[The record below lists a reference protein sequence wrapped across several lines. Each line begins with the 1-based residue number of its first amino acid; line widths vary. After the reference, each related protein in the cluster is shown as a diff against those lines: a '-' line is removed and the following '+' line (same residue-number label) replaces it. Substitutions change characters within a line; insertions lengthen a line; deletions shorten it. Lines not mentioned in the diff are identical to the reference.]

1 MTEKNAV
8 YRFLLKNLHK
18 PQITALGSA
27 LMAGTIALMVEYLT
41 NDFQKPVAGLWGAGI
56 GFVVAS
62 VISRFIREYY
72 NIIIEQKQEII
83 KQQEV
88 IREQENH
95 LREIQTAQKEKLIAD
110 YLRNLQQKN
119 EIIEELRNQLSNQ
132 QEEEIERLSSLI
144 SARLLSDSDWEEFK
158 QNFDEVHKGF
168 LLRLR
173 AFELSPAE
181 TRLAALMRLKLGTKE
196 IAAILAVSPQSV
208 NMARYR
214 LKQKLDLKDQ
224 DLQDFIETI

>member
-1 MTEKNAV
+1 MTIKNIF
-8 YRFLLKNLHK
+8 YRFLLNHLHK
-18 PQITALGSA
+18 PLITALGSA
-27 LMAGTIALMVEYLT
+27 LMSGTIALLVEYFFH
-41 NDFQKPVAGLWGAGI
+41 DFREPLSFFWGAGI
-56 GFVVAS
+56 GFVVAA
-62 VISRFIREYY
+62 VISWFIREYY
-72 NIIIEQKQEII
+72 HIIIEQKQELI

-119 EIIEELRNQLSNQ
+119 EIIEELRSQLANQ
-132 QEEEIERLSSLI
+132 QNEEIEKLSTLI
-144 SARLLSDSDWEEFK
+144 SARLLSDADWEEFK

-173 AFELSPAE
+173 TFELSPAE

-214 LKQKLDLKDQ
+214 LKQKLDLKEQ
-224 DLQDFIETI
+224 DLQQFIETV